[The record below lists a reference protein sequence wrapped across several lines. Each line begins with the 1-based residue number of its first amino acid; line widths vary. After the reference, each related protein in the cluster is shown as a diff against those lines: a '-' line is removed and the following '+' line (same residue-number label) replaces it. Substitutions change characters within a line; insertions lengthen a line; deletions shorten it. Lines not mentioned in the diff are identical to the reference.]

1 MSYKELK
8 DETKTEEP
16 KTSNGVAYAEIIG
29 ALMMTAMLCGTI
41 LMTTGMWIQER
52 QDEIGYLRGS
62 SP

>member
-16 KTSNGVAYAEIIG
+16 KTTTGVAYAEILST
-29 ALMMTAMLCGTI
+29 LMMTAMLCGTV
-41 LMTTGMWIQER
+41 LLTTSMWIQER
-52 QDEIGYLRGS
+52 QSEIGYLRGS